1 MNYIQKLQETNAALE
16 KQLKDVNHEISLF
29 MVYLNSS
36 KFHGENTMIQAEE
49 VYIRMR
55 EIRMMTLP
63 Q

>member
-1 MNYIQKLQETNAALE
+1 MANHIINLQNKNAALE

-36 KFHGENTMIQAEE
+36 KFHSDTKIQAEE

-63 Q
+63 E

>member
-1 MNYIQKLQETNAALE
+1 MANHIINLQNKNAALE
-16 KQLKDVNHEISLF
+16 KQLAEINQDITNF

-36 KFHGENTMIQAEE
+36 KFHTDTKIQAEE

-55 EIRMMTLP
+55 EIRQMTLP

>member
-1 MNYIQKLQETNAALE
+1 MNYIQQLQEKNVRLE
-16 KQLKDVNHEISLF
+16 KQLANINHEVSLF

-36 KFHGENTMIQAEE
+36 KFHTDTKIQAEE

-63 Q
+63 E